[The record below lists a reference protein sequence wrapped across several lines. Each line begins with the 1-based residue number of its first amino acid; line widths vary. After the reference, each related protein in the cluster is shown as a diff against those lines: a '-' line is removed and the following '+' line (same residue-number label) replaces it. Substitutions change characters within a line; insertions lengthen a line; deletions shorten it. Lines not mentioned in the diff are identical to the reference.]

1 MSMVMARTTPHFI
14 FFFLC
19 WVTFTGLPLAGK
31 AAPYAALV
39 VEVKSEKV
47 LFAQNAHQLR
57 YPASLTKMMT
67 LYLIFDAL
75 ERRQLTL
82 NQRLPVS
89 KRAAARPPSK
99 LGLRVGNT
107 ITVEQAILALVTRS
121 ANDVATV
128 VAEALSGSETAFARR
143 MTRMARALGM
153 LHSVFRNASGLPNG
167 RQVTTAW
174 DMFRLAKALQEHF
187 PDYYPYFATTHF
199 VYRNKNHRNHNR
211 LLTSYNGTD
220 GIKTG
225 YIRSSGYNLV
235 ASVHRHGRHIIGI
248 IFGGKTA
255 KSRNRHMEAILDQ
268 GFAQLAAVHSD
279 TDVVRRNNPLTLIT
293 KSRLAKAVPRDKQ
306 RNKTLPRITRPLYA
320 EDGGSYDPSNEWD
333 SSSPNW
339 RVQVGTFARAA
350 GARQRVF
357 EAMRAAPAFLL
368 REHANIVLLQQRG
381 QALFRARF
389 DGLSQA
395 EAGAACRILRQRQI
409 DCLLLAPTS

>member
-1 MSMVMARTTPHFI
+1 MTRTTPRLV

-19 WVTFTGLPLAGK
+19 LVFFTGLPSAGK

-39 VEVKSEKV
+39 VEVTSEKV
-47 LFAQNAHQLR
+47 LFEQNAHQLR
-57 YPASLTKMMT
+57 HPASLTKMMT
-67 LYLIFDAL
+67 LYLVFDAL

-89 KRAAARPPSK
+89 KQAAARPPSK
-99 LGLRVGNT
+99 LGLRVGDT

-128 VAEALSGSETAFARR
+128 VAEALSGSETAFARQ
-143 MTRMARALGM
+143 MTRTARALGM
-153 LHSVFRNASGLPNG
+153 WHSVFRNASGLPDG

-187 PDYYPYFATTHF
+187 PNYYPYFATTHF

-211 LLTSYNGTD
+211 LLTSYTGTD

-225 YIRSSGYNLV
+225 YIRASGYNLV
-235 ASVHRHGRHIIGI
+235 ASVHRHRQHIIGI
-248 IFGGKTA
+248 VFGGKTA

-268 GFAQLAAVHSD
+268 GFAQLAAGHSD
-279 TDVVRRNNPLTLIT
+279 TDVVRRNNPLTLIA
-293 KSRLAKAVPRDKQ
+293 KSRVAKAVSRDKQ
-306 RNKTLPRITRPLYA
+306 PDRILPGITRRLSA
-320 EDGGSYDPSNEWD
+320 EDEGSYDPSKALD
-333 SSSPNW
+333 PTSPNW
-339 RVQVGTFARAA
+339 RVQVGTFSQVA

-368 REHANIVLLQQRG
+368 REHANILPLQQRG

-395 EAGAACRILRQRQI
+395 EAGAACRILRQQQI
-409 DCLLLAPTS
+409 DCLLLAPTG